1 MPEKRD
7 EGKKMIVIE
16 NDWLKV
22 DIVRH
27 GAEVRKVTHKK
38 NALDYMWTGDEAYWG
53 RVSPVLFP
61 IVGRLKEDQY
71 KLDDQTYK
79 MSQHGFLRDVEFD
92 VAEQTSTTVSFV
104 FESLG
109 RFIHVYPYE
118 FKAVIRYRLMEDSLI
133 VQWQILN
140 ENKEEM
146 YFSIGAHPAFKVP
159 LGENETIE
167 DYHLNITPAA
177 NKQVMEYE
185 LKNSLIHEKGTVNDL
200 STIQLTNSLFAHD
213 ALIYSNIDKVT
224 LVSNQSSH
232 GVEVMFQGFPFVGI
246 WSKYMETD
254 GTIAPF
260 VCIEPWYGI
269 ADKYNT
275 TGNLKE
281 KFGVNKLEVGEA
293 FQAEYIMKFH

>member
-1 MPEKRD
+1 MPEQRD
-7 EGKKMIVIE
+7 EGIKMIVIE

-22 DIVRH
+22 DIARH

-38 NALDYMWTGDEAYWG
+38 NKLDFMWTGDEAYWG

-61 IVGRLKEDQY
+61 IVGRLKGDHYQ
-71 KLDDQTYK
+71 LDGQTYK

-92 VAEQTSTTVSFV
+92 VAEQTPTTVSFI

-118 FKAVIRYRLMEDSLI
+118 FKATIRYCLIEDSLM

-146 YFSIGAHPAFKVP
+146 YFSIGAHPAFNIP
-159 LGENETIE
+159 LVENETIE

-177 NKQVMEYE
+177 NKNVSEYE
-185 LKNSLIHEKGTVNDL
+185 LKNSLIYEKGTTNDL
-200 STIQLTNSLFAHD
+200 STIPLTNSLFAHD

-232 GVEVMFQGFPFVGI
+232 GVEVILQGFPFVGI

-269 ADKYNT
+269 ADTVDT

-281 KFGVNKLEVGEA
+281 KFGVNKLGAGET
-293 FQAEYIMKFH
+293 FQAEYIMKFN

>member
-1 MPEKRD
+1 MV
-7 EGKKMIVIE
+7 VIE

-22 DIVRH
+22 DIVRQ
-27 GAEVRKVTHKK
+27 GAEVRKVMHKK
-38 NALDYMWTGDEAYWG
+38 NALDHMWTGDEAYWG

-61 IVGRLKEDQY
+61 IVGRLKEDHYQ
-71 KLDDQTYK
+71 LNGQTYK
-79 MSQHGFLRDVEFD
+79 MSQHGFLRDVEFA

-109 RFIHVYPYE
+109 SFVHVYPYE
-118 FKAVIRYRLMEDSLI
+118 FKAIIRYSLIEDSLI

-159 LGENETIE
+159 LVENETSE
-167 DYHLNITPAA
+167 DYHLNFTPAA
-177 NKQVMEYE
+177 NKIVMEYE
-185 LKNSLIHEKGTVNDL
+185 LKNSLIEEKGTANNL
-200 STIQLTNSLFAHD
+200 STIQLSDALFAND

-224 LVSNQSSH
+224 LVSSQSGH
-232 GVEVMFQGFPFVGI
+232 GVEVTLQGFPFVGI

-269 ADKYNT
+269 ADTYDT

-281 KFGVNKLEVGEA
+281 KFGVNKLEAGET

>member
-1 MPEKRD
+1 MF
-7 EGKKMIVIE
+7 VIE
-16 NDWLKV
+16 NDVLKV

-38 NALDYMWTGDEAYWG
+38 NKLDYMWTGDETYWG

-61 IVGRLKEDQY
+61 IVGRLKEDHYQ
-71 KLDDQTYK
+71 LDGQTYK
-79 MSQHGFLRDVEFD
+79 MSQHGFLRDVDFD
-92 VAEQTSTTVSFV
+92 VADQTSTTVSFV

-118 FKAVIRYRLMEDSLI
+118 FTATIRYRLIEDSLI

-140 ENKEEM
+140 VNKEAM

-159 LGENETIE
+159 LVENETIE
-167 DYHLNITPAA
+167 DYHLHFKPAI
-177 NKQVMEYE
+177 NKNVMEYE
-185 LKNSLIHEKGTVNDL
+185 LKNSFIHEKGTANKL
-200 STIQLTNSLFAHD
+200 STIPLTNSLFARD

-224 LVSNQSSH
+224 LVSNQSGH

-269 ADKYNT
+269 ADTYDT

-281 KFGVNKLEVGEA
+281 KFGVNKLGAGET
-293 FQAEYIMKFH
+293 FRAEYIMKFH

>member
-1 MPEKRD
+1 
-7 EGKKMIVIE
+7 MIFIE

-38 NALDYMWTGDEAYWG
+38 NKLDYMWTGDEAYWG

-61 IVGRLKEDQY
+61 IVGRLKEDHYQ
-71 KLDDQTYK
+71 LDGQTYK

-104 FESLG
+104 FESQG

-118 FKAVIRYRLMEDSLI
+118 FKATIRYRLMEDSLM

-146 YFSIGAHPAFKVP
+146 YFSIGAHPAFRVP
-159 LGENETIE
+159 LVETETIE
-167 DYHLNITPAA
+167 DYHLNLTPAT
-177 NKQVMEYE
+177 NKNVMEYE
-185 LKNSLIHEKGTVNDL
+185 LKNSLIYEKGTANEL
-200 STIQLTNSLFAHD
+200 STIQLTSSLFAHD
-213 ALIYSNIDKVT
+213 ALIYSNIDKVG
-224 LVSNQSSH
+224 LVSNQSGH
-232 GVEVMFQGFPFVGI
+232 GVEVLFEGFPFVGV
-246 WSKYMETD
+246 WSKYKETD

-269 ADKYNT
+269 ADTYDTK
-275 TGNLKE
+275 GNLKE
-281 KFGVNKLEVGEA
+281 KFGVNKLGTAET
-293 FQAEYIMKFH
+293 FQVKYTMMFK

>member
-1 MPEKRD
+1 MPEHRD
-7 EGKKMIVIE
+7 EEKKMIVIE

-22 DIVRH
+22 DIVRQ

-53 RVSPVLFP
+53 RVSPILFP

-71 KLDDQTYK
+71 QLDGQTYK

-109 RFIHVYPYE
+109 SLVHVYPYE
-118 FKAVIRYRLMEDSLI
+118 FTAIIRYSLMENSLI

-140 ENKEEM
+140 VNKEEM

-159 LGENETIE
+159 LVENETIE
-167 DYHLNITPAA
+167 DYDLHFTPAA
-177 NKQVMEYE
+177 NKNVMAYE
-185 LKNSLIHEKGTVNDL
+185 LKNSLIHEKGTANDL
-200 STIQLTNSLFAHD
+200 STIQLTKSLFTYD
-213 ALIYSNIDKVT
+213 ALIYSNIDKVS
-224 LVSNQSSH
+224 LVSTQSSH
-232 GVEVMFQGFPFVGI
+232 VVEVLFQSFPFVGI
-246 WSKYMETD
+246 WSKYFETD

-269 ADKYNT
+269 ADTYDT
-275 TGNLKE
+275 TGNFKE
-281 KFGVNKLEVGEA
+281 KFGVNKLEAGET
-293 FQAEYIMKFH
+293 FQAEYIMKFN

>member
-1 MPEKRD
+1 
-7 EGKKMIVIE
+7 MIFIE

-22 DIVRH
+22 GIERH
-27 GAEVRKVTHKK
+27 GAELRKVTHKK

-71 KLDDQTYK
+71 QLDGQTYK

-92 VAEQTSTTVSFV
+92 LAEQTSTTVSFV

-109 RFIHVYPYE
+109 RFVHVYPYE
-118 FKAVIRYRLMEDSLI
+118 FKAVIRYSLMEDSLMI
-133 VQWQILN
+133 QWQILN

-159 LGENETIE
+159 LVENETIE
-167 DYHLNITPAA
+167 DYQLNVTPAA
-177 NKQVMEYE
+177 NQNVMEYE
-185 LKNSLIHEKGTVNDL
+185 LTNALIQEKGTANDF
-200 STIQLTNSLFAHD
+200 STIPLTPSLFAHD

-224 LVSNQSSH
+224 LVASGSGH
-232 GVEVMFQGFPFVGI
+232 GVEVTLQGFPFVGV

-269 ADKYNT
+269 ADTYDT

-281 KFGVNKLEVGEA
+281 KFGVNKLKAGET
-293 FQAEYIMKFH
+293 FQAEYVVKFY

>member
-1 MPEKRD
+1 
-7 EGKKMIVIE
+7 MIVIE

-22 DIVRH
+22 DIVLH
-27 GAEVRKVTHKK
+27 GAELRKVTHKK

-71 KLDDQTYK
+71 QLDGQIYK
-79 MSQHGFLRDVEFD
+79 MSQHGFLRDVEFE

-104 FESLG
+104 YESLG
-109 RFIHVYPYE
+109 SHVDVYPYE
-118 FKAVIRYRLMEDSLI
+118 FTAKIQYRLLENALI

-140 ENKEEM
+140 VNEEEM

-159 LGENETIE
+159 LEENETIE
-167 DYHLNITPAA
+167 DYQLNLTPAP
-177 NKQVMEYE
+177 NKSVMEYE
-185 LKNSLIHEKGTVNDL
+185 LKNSLIHERGKVTNL
-200 STIQLTNSLFAHD
+200 STIPLTNSLFAHD
-213 ALIYSNIDKVT
+213 ALIFSNIDKAT
-224 LVSNQSSH
+224 LVSKQSRY

-246 WSKYMETD
+246 WSKYLETD
-254 GTIAPF
+254 GSIAPF

-269 ADKYNT
+269 ADTYDT

-281 KFGVNKLEVGEA
+281 KFGVNKLGAGET
-293 FQAEYIMKFH
+293 FQAEYILKFN

>member
-1 MPEKRD
+1 
-7 EGKKMIVIE
+7 MIVIE

-22 DIVRH
+22 SIERY
-27 GAEVRKVTHKK
+27 GAEVRKVKHKE
-38 NALDYMWTGDEAYWG
+38 NALDYMWTGDAAYWG

-61 IVGRLKEDQY
+61 IVGRLKEDHYQ
-71 KLDDQTYK
+71 LDGQTYK

-118 FKAVIRYRLMEDSLI
+118 FKAVIQYRLIEDKLI

-140 ENKEEM
+140 ENKDEM

-159 LGENETIE
+159 LVENETIE
-167 DYHLNITPAA
+167 DYHLEFTPAA
-177 NKQVMEYE
+177 NQNVMEYE
-185 LKNSLIHEKGTVNDL
+185 IKNSLIHEKGTANDL
-200 STIQLTNSLFAHD
+200 STIQLTSTLFTND

-224 LVSNQSSH
+224 LVSKRSGY

-246 WSKYMETD
+246 WSKYEETD
-254 GTIAPF
+254 ETIAPF

-269 ADKYNT
+269 ADTYDN
-275 TGNLKE
+275 TGNFKE
-281 KFGVNKLEVGEA
+281 KFGINMLEAGET
-293 FQAEYIMKFH
+293 FQAEYIMKFK

>member
-1 MPEKRD
+1 
-7 EGKKMIVIE
+7 MIFIE

-22 DIVRH
+22 GIERH
-27 GAEVRKVTHKK
+27 GAEVRNVMHKK
-38 NALDYMWTGDEAYWG
+38 KALDYMWTGDEAYWG

-71 KLDDQTYK
+71 QLDGQTYK
-79 MSQHGFLRDVEFD
+79 MSQHGFLRDVKFD
-92 VAEQTSTTVSFV
+92 VSEQTSTTVSFM

-109 RFIHVYPYE
+109 SFVHVYPYE
-118 FKAVIRYRLMEDSLI
+118 FKAVIRYRLMADSLI

-159 LGENETIE
+159 LVENETIE
-167 DYHLNITPAA
+167 DYHLNITPTE
-177 NKQVMEYE
+177 NKNVMEYE
-185 LKNSLIHEKGTVNDL
+185 LKNSLIYEKGTANDL
-200 STIQLTNSLFAHD
+200 STIPLTTSLFAHD

-246 WSKYMETD
+246 WSKYIETD

-269 ADKYNT
+269 ADTYDT
-275 TGNLKE
+275 IGNLKE
-281 KFGVNKLEVGEA
+281 KFGVNKLEAGET
-293 FQAEYIMKFH
+293 FQADYIVKFY

>member
-1 MPEKRD
+1 
-7 EGKKMIVIE
+7 MIVIE

-22 DIVRH
+22 DIVGH

-61 IVGRLKEDQY
+61 IVGRIKEDQY
-71 KLDDQTYK
+71 QLDGQTYK
-79 MSQHGFLRDVEFD
+79 MSQHGFLRDVEFE

-104 FESLG
+104 YESLG
-109 RFIHVYPYE
+109 SLVDVYPYE
-118 FKAVIRYRLMEDSLI
+118 FTAKIQYRLMENSLI

-140 ENKEEM
+140 VNKEEM

-159 LGENETIE
+159 LEENETIE
-167 DYHLNITPAA
+167 DYQLNLTPAP
-177 NKQVMEYE
+177 NKSVMEYE
-185 LKNSLIHEKGTVNDL
+185 LKNSLIHERGKVTNL
-200 STIQLTNSLFAHD
+200 STIPLTNSLFAHD
-213 ALIYSNIDKVT
+213 ALIFSNIDKAT
-224 LVSNQSSH
+224 LVSKQSRY

-246 WSKYMETD
+246 WSKYLETD
-254 GTIAPF
+254 GSIAPF

-269 ADKYNT
+269 ADTYDT

-281 KFGVNKLEVGEA
+281 KFGVNKLGAGET
-293 FQAEYIMKFH
+293 FQAEYILKFN